1 MNILSGATSA
11 EMVVD
16 SKILLEPAEINLF
29 KNLKQKG
36 SIAQKLIAQKNY
48 ITALMELAS
57 LRKPV
62 DEFFEKVL
70 VMAKESHLRENRL
83 ALLWQLSQ
91 VLLNVADFSLLTNA
105 EAD

>member
-1 MNILSGATSA
+1 M
-11 EMVVD
+11 
-16 SKILLEPAEINLF
+16 F
-29 KNLKQKG
+29 KKLKQKG

-48 ITALMELAS
+48 PTALMELAS
-57 LRKPV
+57 LRQPV

-83 ALLWQLSQ
+83 ALLWELSQ
-91 VLLNVADFSLLTNA
+91 VLRNVADFSLLTNA